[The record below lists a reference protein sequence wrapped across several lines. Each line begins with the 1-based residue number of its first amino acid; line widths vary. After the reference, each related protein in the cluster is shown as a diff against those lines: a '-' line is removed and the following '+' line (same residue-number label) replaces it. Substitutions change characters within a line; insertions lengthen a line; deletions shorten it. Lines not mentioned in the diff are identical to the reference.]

1 MFVPNFFSHG
11 VTRMNQTLL
20 FPDVLSDRLAAIE
33 ADVDSAGGKQ
43 IVGHK
48 LGLHDDPVE
57 AGKLLSNKIRK
68 NGRHRLTDED
78 TWQIRQLARESSAGR
93 SRLSDL
99 ESAALNF
106 EGRWLTSDD
115 IKARR
120 KKRKA
125 VLLRELIE
133 LEQEEE

>member
-1 MFVPNFFSHG
+1 MS
-11 VTRMNQTLL
+11 QTLL
-20 FPDVLSDRLAAIE
+20 FPDVLADRQAAIE
-33 ADVDSAGGKQ
+33 ADVNAAGGQQ

-78 TWQIRQLARESSAGR
+78 TWQIRQLARDSAAGR
-93 SRLSDL
+93 SRLSEL
-99 ESAALNF
+99 ENAALNF
-106 EGRWLTSDD
+106 EGRWLTSED

-125 VLLRELIE
+125 ALLRELIE
-133 LEQEEE
+133 LEQEDE

>member
-1 MFVPNFFSHG
+1 
-11 VTRMNQTLL
+11 MNQALL
-20 FPDVLSDRLAAIE
+20 FPDLVADRLAAID
-33 ADVDSAGGKQ
+33 ADVDAAGGKQ

-57 AGKLLSNKIRK
+57 AGKLLSNKIRR

-78 TWQIRQLARESSAGR
+78 VWQIRQWARESSAGI

-99 ESAALNF
+99 ENTLLHF

-115 IKARR
+115 IKAKR

-125 VLLRELIE
+125 LLLRELIE
-133 LEQEEE
+133 LEQEDE